1 MQKDV
6 TITYDI
12 NNTIERLKKGKILV
26 TFSAISFK
34 YLLQVCHREQK
45 FFLLNNLAFL
55 QSTFGCSP

>member
-12 NNTIERLKKGKILV
+12 NNTIERLKEGKNV

-34 YLLQVCHREQK
+34 FLLQVCHQEQK

-55 QSTFGCSP
+55 QSSFGCSA